1 MSMHGAY
8 RMQLS
13 ARYRLRLP
21 AEWRS
26 AFVDRGILCW
36 AENHLKLYPAA
47 DFYKWVLIVSAMY
60 NTAPLP
66 PEIRHRIT
74 AAVPVIIS
82 KTGTL
87 TVPASLRLLPPG
99 PVEVMGLATFV
110 EIWPVEAWKKQMQKN
125 MDAAGDITQAELL
138 KILAP
143 LKLTYIDLPPPPR
156 DC

>member
-1 MSMHGAY
+1 MAMHGAY
-8 RMQLS
+8 RLELS

-26 AFVDRGILCW
+26 AFIDRGILCF
-36 AENHLKLYPAA
+36 AENHWKLYPAA
-47 DFYKWVLIVSAMY
+47 EFYKWVLIISSMY
-60 NTAPLP
+60 HNTPMP
-66 PEIRHRIT
+66 PEIRQRIT

-82 KTGTL
+82 KTGPL

-99 PVEVMGLATFV
+99 PVEVMGLESFV

-143 LKLTYIDLPPPPR
+143 LKLVYIDLPAPPR

>member
-1 MSMHGAY
+1 
-8 RMQLS
+8 MQLS

-47 DFYKWVLIVSAMY
+47 DFYKWVLIVSAMHER
-60 NTAPLP
+60 TPLP
-66 PEIRHRIT
+66 FEIRGRI
-74 AAVPVIIS
+74 AGAVPVIIS
-82 KTGTL
+82 KAGTVS
-87 TVPASLRLLPPG
+87 VPASLRLLRPG
-99 PVEVMGLATFV
+99 PVEVMGLESFI

-125 MDAAGDITQAELL
+125 MDAAGDITKAELL

-143 LKLTYIDLPPPPR
+143 LKLVYIDLPAPPR
-156 DC
+156 DS